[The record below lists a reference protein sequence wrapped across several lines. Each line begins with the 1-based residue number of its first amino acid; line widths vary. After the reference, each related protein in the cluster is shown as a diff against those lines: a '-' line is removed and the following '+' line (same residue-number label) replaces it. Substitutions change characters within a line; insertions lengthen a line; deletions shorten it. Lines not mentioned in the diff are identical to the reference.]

1 MRGIFS
7 YAVLELNSSRNVWT
21 RTKANKFARRWDDAT
36 KLCKGIANDPMLDSD
51 LRRLAVDITPH
62 LERHAGQLIET
73 GNLVDAGTPY
83 IIGDRR
89 CGKRGNDANRGKTR
103 ALAMAAR
110 QLFGGYLYQSISIVI
125 TVGLAL
131 EKPVKK
137 DNIADWCADLSKQAF
152 AVPW

>member
-1 MRGIFS
+1 LEFS
-7 YAVLELNSSRNVWT
+7 SSRNVWT
-21 RTKANKFARRWDDAT
+21 RTKANKFAARWDDAA

-62 LERHAGQLIET
+62 LERHAGQLRET
-73 GNLVDAGTPY
+73 GNLVDAGAPY

-89 CGKRGNDANRGKTR
+89 CGKRGNDAFCGKTR

-110 QLFGGYLYQSISIVI
+110 QLFVGYLYQPISIVI

-137 DNIADWCADLSKQAF
+137 VNIADWCADLSKQAF
-152 AVPW
+152 AVPR